1 MVPVLRFQHFRHL
14 LQDPNLKLM
23 ASFPNNHYWA
33 YTFLNSW
40 ALPLVCAVVYMFLAA
55 RSRGEQCWQGG
66 DGGEDTTQGGDQT
79 IWVWWK
85 IPFSVSDIYY
95 SDTTAMNPQFH
106 IQIPRSGAAKCH
118 VVVSLTLTILIKSFS
133 FVLWNKIH
141 LCQIISRKSHYL
153 VQVSVT
159 QQYETNVSNNKK
171 KRTLHHIGFAV
182 YEVPPNMTRLSPQYV
197 LEHVS
202 LALCIFFYRFYPL
215 S

>member
-1 MVPVLRFQHFRHL
+1 MQTL
-14 LQDPNLKLM
+14 
-23 ASFPNNHYWA
+23 YI
-33 YTFLNSW
+33 
-40 ALPLVCAVVYMFLAA
+40 FLAA

-66 DGGEDTTQGGDQT
+66 DGGEDTTQGEDQT

-85 IPFSVSDIYY
+85 IPFSVCDIYS

-118 VVVSLTLTILIKSFS
+118 VVVSLTLTILIKRFL
-133 FVLWNKIH
+133 FVLWNRIH
-141 LCQIISRKSHYL
+141 LRQIISRKSHYL

-202 LALCIFFYRFYPL
+202 LALCIFIYRFYPCL
-215 S
+215 STYNVLCYRSLWMWLITRWPGRWLRSSHCPQGNTLSCLKLM